1 MYEVI
6 FSKRFEKD
14 LRRLLKK
21 NPRLKNKVR
30 ETVEVLIKD
39 PKHKSLRLHKLSG
52 INNWSV
58 TVTMRIRIIL
68 SLRGR
73 HVFCTKIGSHDEVY

>member
-1 MYEVI
+1 MYEVV

-14 LRRLLKK
+14 LRKLLKK

-30 ETVEVLIKD
+30 KSVELLIKD

-52 INNWSV
+52 TNNWSL
-58 TVTMRIRIIL
+58 TVTMKIRIIF
-68 SLRGR
+68 SIRGKR
-73 HVFCTKIGSHDEVY
+73 VLCTRIGTHNEVY